1 MSECYELSLTPNYV
15 SDWTFNDALREL
27 IQNGI
32 DQETIR
38 PDNKFSI
45 DYDEGKEVIR
55 LVNKNAK
62 LKISTLL
69 LGKTNKSN
77 DEDTVGQFGEGYKI
91 AALVLNRLG
100 KTFTIYNNERKE
112 IWTSRFKNSAKWGSE
127 ILAFY
132 IEKQPDA
139 DEKNLV
145 IEIGHVNW
153 TEYDGLS
160 DIWLGLSAEYDETE
174 KVETSYGEILLGEE
188 MAGKTYVNGLY
199 VACNEE
205 LKYGYNFKV
214 KYINLE
220 RDRKACDSWNARQ
233 VTAKM
238 IAEAMVQGKMEI
250 KTVRRM
256 IEEDTND
263 VYNMEFNQYC
273 DDIKEVKKMLI
284 NEFDKQN
291 ILPMSIPVGN
301 AEDARK
307 VKAYGGNAILV
318 PSKVAAL
325 LKDETRERIE
335 QLENLPVTEQLTLR
349 EKFQRWYDI
358 YSDQLK
364 NNAKDELMTLIN
376 EIM

>member
-100 KTFTIYNNERKE
+100 KTFTIYNNEKKE

-132 IEKQPDA
+132 IAKQPDA

-188 MAGKTYVNGLY
+188 MAGKTYVNGL
-199 VACNEE
+199 
-205 LKYGYNFKV
+205 
-214 KYINLE
+214 
-220 RDRKACDSWNARQ
+220 
-233 VTAKM
+233 
-238 IAEAMVQGKMEI
+238 
-250 KTVRRM
+250 
-256 IEEDTND
+256 
-263 VYNMEFNQYC
+263 
-273 DDIKEVKKMLI
+273 
-284 NEFDKQN
+284 
-291 ILPMSIPVGN
+291 
-301 AEDARK
+301 
-307 VKAYGGNAILV
+307 
-318 PSKVAAL
+318 
-325 LKDETRERIE
+325 
-335 QLENLPVTEQLTLR
+335 
-349 EKFQRWYDI
+349 
-358 YSDQLK
+358 
-364 NNAKDELMTLIN
+364 
-376 EIM
+376 

>member
-1 MSECYELSLTPNYV
+1 
-15 SDWTFNDALREL
+15 
-27 IQNGI
+27 
-32 DQETIR
+32 
-38 PDNKFSI
+38 
-45 DYDEGKEVIR
+45 
-55 LVNKNAK
+55 
-62 LKISTLL
+62 
-69 LGKTNKSN
+69 
-77 DEDTVGQFGEGYKI
+77 
-91 AALVLNRLG
+91 
-100 KTFTIYNNERKE
+100 
-112 IWTSRFKNSAKWGSE
+112 
-127 ILAFY
+127 
-132 IEKQPDA
+132 
-139 DEKNLV
+139 
-145 IEIGHVNW
+145 
-153 TEYDGLS
+153 
-160 DIWLGLSAEYDETE
+160 
-174 KVETSYGEILLGEE
+174 
-188 MAGKTYVNGLY
+188 
-199 VACNEE
+199 
-205 LKYGYNFKV
+205 
-214 KYINLE
+214 
-220 RDRKACDSWNARQ
+220 
-233 VTAKM
+233 
-238 IAEAMVQGKMEI
+238 MVQGKMEI

>member
-205 LKYGYNFKV
+205 LKHGYNFKA

-220 RDRKACDSWNARQ
+220 RDRKTCDSWNARQ

-250 KTVRRM
+250 KTVCRM

>member
-15 SDWTFNDALREL
+15 SDWAFNDALREL

-69 LGKTNKSN
+69 LGKSNKSN

-100 KTFTIYNNERKE
+100 KTFTIYNNEKKE

-205 LKYGYNFKV
+205 LKHGYNFKA

-220 RDRKACDSWNARQ
+220 RDRKACDSWNARE
-233 VTAKM
+233 VTARM
-238 IAEAMVQGKMEI
+238 TAEAMVQGKMEI
-250 KTVRRM
+250 ETVRRM
-256 IEEDTND
+256 IEENAND

-284 NEFDKQN
+284 HEFDKQN

-307 VKAYGGNAILV
+307 VKAYGGNAVLV

-325 LKDETRERIE
+325 LKDETMERIE

>member
-205 LKYGYNFKV
+205 LKHGYNFKA

-220 RDRKACDSWNARQ
+220 RDRKTCDSWNARQ

>member
-69 LGKTNKSN
+69 
-77 DEDTVGQFGEGYKI
+77 
-91 AALVLNRLG
+91 
-100 KTFTIYNNERKE
+100 
-112 IWTSRFKNSAKWGSE
+112 
-127 ILAFY
+127 
-132 IEKQPDA
+132 
-139 DEKNLV
+139 
-145 IEIGHVNW
+145 
-153 TEYDGLS
+153 
-160 DIWLGLSAEYDETE
+160 
-174 KVETSYGEILLGEE
+174 
-188 MAGKTYVNGLY
+188 
-199 VACNEE
+199 
-205 LKYGYNFKV
+205 
-214 KYINLE
+214 
-220 RDRKACDSWNARQ
+220 
-233 VTAKM
+233 
-238 IAEAMVQGKMEI
+238 
-250 KTVRRM
+250 
-256 IEEDTND
+256 
-263 VYNMEFNQYC
+263 
-273 DDIKEVKKMLI
+273 
-284 NEFDKQN
+284 
-291 ILPMSIPVGN
+291 
-301 AEDARK
+301 
-307 VKAYGGNAILV
+307 KAYGGNAVLV

-325 LKDETRERIE
+325 LEDETMERIE

>member
-69 LGKTNKSN
+69 LGKSNKSN

-100 KTFTIYNNERKE
+100 KTFTIYNNEKKE

-188 MAGKTYVNGLY
+188 MTGKTYVNGLY

-205 LKYGYNFKV
+205 LKHGYNFKA

-220 RDRKACDSWNARQ
+220 RDRKACGSWNARE
-233 VTAKM
+233 VTARM
-238 IAEAMVQGKMEI
+238 TAEAMVQGKMEI
-250 KTVRRM
+250 ETVRRM
-256 IEEDTND
+256 IEENAND

-284 NEFDKQN
+284 HEFDKQN

-307 VKAYGGNAILV
+307 VKAYGGNAVLV

-325 LKDETRERIE
+325 LKDETMERIE

>member
-69 LGKTNKSN
+69 LGKSNKSN

-100 KTFTIYNNERKE
+100 KTFTIYNNEKKE

-188 MAGKTYVNGLY
+188 MTGKTYVNGLY

-205 LKYGYNFKV
+205 LKHGYNFKA

-220 RDRKACDSWNARQ
+220 RDRKACDSWNARE
-233 VTAKM
+233 VTARM
-238 IAEAMVQGKMEI
+238 TAEAMVQEKMEI
-250 KTVRRM
+250 ETVRRM
-256 IEEDTND
+256 IEENAND

-284 NEFDKQN
+284 HEFDKQN

-307 VKAYGGNAILV
+307 VKAYGGNAVLV

-325 LKDETRERIE
+325 LKDETMERIE

>member
-100 KTFTIYNNERKE
+100 KTFTIYNNEKKE

-174 KVETSYGEILLGEE
+174 KVEINTVMIL
-188 MAGKTYVNGLY
+188 
-199 VACNEE
+199 
-205 LKYGYNFKV
+205 
-214 KYINLE
+214 
-220 RDRKACDSWNARQ
+220 
-233 VTAKM
+233 
-238 IAEAMVQGKMEI
+238 
-250 KTVRRM
+250 
-256 IEEDTND
+256 
-263 VYNMEFNQYC
+263 
-273 DDIKEVKKMLI
+273 KK
-284 NEFDKQN
+284 
-291 ILPMSIPVGN
+291 
-301 AEDARK
+301 
-307 VKAYGGNAILV
+307 
-318 PSKVAAL
+318 SK
-325 LKDETRERIE
+325 KC
-335 QLENLPVTEQLTLR
+335 
-349 EKFQRWYDI
+349 
-358 YSDQLK
+358 
-364 NNAKDELMTLIN
+364 
-376 EIM
+376 

>member
-100 KTFTIYNNERKE
+100 KTFTIYNNEKKE

-145 IEIGHVNW
+145 IEIGHVKKADSMIVLRN
-153 TEYDGLS
+153 EN
-160 DIWLGLSAEYDETE
+160 ISA
-174 KVETSYGEILLGEE
+174 G
-188 MAGKTYVNGLY
+188 M
-199 VACNEE
+199 
-205 LKYGYNFKV
+205 
-214 KYINLE
+214 E
-220 RDRKACDSWNARQ
+220 R
-233 VTAKM
+233 
-238 IAEAMVQGKMEI
+238 EI
-250 KTVRRM
+250 KYAA
-256 IEEDTND
+256 NH
-263 VYNMEFNQYC
+263 
-273 DDIKEVKKMLI
+273 LG
-284 NEFDKQN
+284 
-291 ILPMSIPVGN
+291 IPVRMVRG
-301 AEDARK
+301 
-307 VKAYGGNAILV
+307 
-318 PSKVAAL
+318 
-325 LKDETRERIE
+325 REER
-335 QLENLPVTEQLTLR
+335 
-349 EKFQRWYDI
+349 
-358 YSDQLK
+358 
-364 NNAKDELMTLIN
+364 
-376 EIM
+376 

>member
-100 KTFTIYNNERKE
+100 KTFTIYNNEKKE

-205 LKYGYNFKV
+205 LKHGYNFKA

-220 RDRKACDSWNARQ
+220 RDRKACASWNARQ

>member
-100 KTFTIYNNERKE
+100 KTFTIYN
-112 IWTSRFKNSAKWGSE
+112 
-127 ILAFY
+127 
-132 IEKQPDA
+132 
-139 DEKNLV
+139 
-145 IEIGHVNW
+145 
-153 TEYDGLS
+153 
-160 DIWLGLSAEYDETE
+160 
-174 KVETSYGEILLGEE
+174 
-188 MAGKTYVNGLY
+188 Y

-205 LKYGYNFKV
+205 LKHGYNFKA

-250 KTVRRM
+250 ETVRRM